1 MFNRS
6 VLDKLDSLDPS
17 NARYFLRPTLSLS
30 DKETYYVSKSH
41 FAVFTAPK
49 DKLGSLTSFSDIFTL
64 EKDFVSHVFPGLSV
78 EEKGVYEK
86 PDFYVVPNS
95 LTLRLKKSAHI
106 PTTLRFLKE
115 AGVDAPSDL
124 SLGWINLHFSPPSEG
139 YVPTLLMLK
148 MTAPE
153 GVTVFERRVSEP
165 TYFY

>member
-86 PDFYVVPNS
+86 PDFYV
-95 LTLRLKKSAHI
+95 AHI